1 MKKFIGVGLA
11 LLFLAAWGAEAATT
25 VLSLDYDPGWPWPGN
40 QRWKDIAGNMYA
52 GTPDTAIATKADYVG
67 DPEGS
72 GIGTDYAGASVTVD
86 WSVAGQRLTGTITGT
101 NLKPNFAY
109 QLKLEGFGSGDT
121 NTTLGELGRWS
132 GTAYASTGY
141 LPFGYIVT
149 DSAGNVS
156 TSFVTDSSYHVLMRD
171 STSTGTTGT
180 YGFGTPG
187 VNDGPVIWS
196 DFDPDTGSSWY
207 DVDYGPAHVGVYGQ
221 REPGKALPGELLLP
235 FGSYECKFVLTEE
248 SFHDTSGTFHP
259 GWGIWSGAPA
269 GSWAS
274 PFKGDICFEVTPI
287 PAPGAL
293 VLGGLGVGLVGWL
306 RRRRAM

>member
-1 MKKFIGVGLA
+1 MMKKFIGVGLA

-25 VLSLDYDPGWPWPGN
+25 VLSLDYDPGWPWPAK
-40 QRWKDIAGNMYA
+40 QRWEDIAGNAYA
-52 GTPDTAIATKADYVG
+52 GTADTSA
-67 DPEGS
+67 S
-72 GIGTDYAGASVTVD
+72 SQDYAGASVTVD
-86 WSVAGQRLTGTITGT
+86 YGVVGQHLTGTITGT

-121 NTTLGELGRWS
+121 NTTLGDLGRWS
-132 GTAYASTGY
+132 GSTGY
-141 LPFGYIVT
+141 ILFGYIVT

-156 TSFVTDSSYHVLMRD
+156 TSFATDSSYHVLMRH
-171 STSTGTTGT
+171 SASTGTTGT

-196 DFDPDTGSSWY
+196 DFDPDTSSSWY

-221 REPGKALPGELLLP
+221 YEPGKALPGELLLP

-248 SFHDTSGTFHP
+248 SFHDAS
-259 GWGIWSGAPA
+259 A
-269 GSWAS
+269 GSIWTGVPGGAWAS
-274 PFKGDICFEVTPI
+274 PFKGDICFDVTPI

>member
-1 MKKFIGVGLA
+1 MMKKFIGVGLA

-25 VLSLDYDPGWPWPGN
+25 VLSLDYDPGWPWPAK
-40 QRWKDIAGNMYA
+40 QRWKDIAGNAYA
-52 GTPDTAIATKADYVG
+52 GTADTSA
-67 DPEGS
+67 S
-72 GIGTDYAGASVTVD
+72 SQDYAGASVTVD
-86 WSVAGQRLTGTITGT
+86 YGVVGQHLTGTITGT

-121 NTTLGELGRWS
+121 NTTLGDLGRWS
-132 GTAYASTGY
+132 GSTGY
-141 LPFGYIVT
+141 ILFGYIVT

-156 TSFVTDSSYHVLMRD
+156 TSFATDSSYHVLMRH
-171 STSTGTTGT
+171 SASTGTTGT

-196 DFDPDTGSSWY
+196 DFDPDTSSSWY

-221 REPGKALPGELLLP
+221 YEPGKALPGELLLP

-274 PFKGDICFEVTPI
+274 PFKGDICFDVTPI